1 MGMSIPETIFWLST
15 SLLAIVYIS
24 YYSICLYV
32 TKTKKLKV
40 KKDIK
45 FRPKISLVI
54 PTWNEEKT
62 ILGKLKNTLV
72 LNYPKDKL
80 EIIVIDSGSTDK
92 TKSIVKKFKRVRL
105 IEEKERNGKAI
116 ALNKAFKFCNGD
128 IIVITDA
135 DSRLRKDILLKSMP
149 YFSDPKIGALTG
161 KLVLINPN
169 ENSATK
175 IEKTYRSFY
184 HLIRN
189 AESILDST
197 TIFHGPFS
205 AFRKDAIEDIFEDS
219 VADDTELAF
228 RVRKNKY
235 KTILVNDAL
244 FWEYTPAKI
253 SERTKLKQR
262 RAQGVVQ
269 VMFRF
274 FSTFFFN
281 PDYGLFGF
289 LIFPVEFFMHVISPF
304 FILAMIISSLFLPLN
319 VLAGL
324 LILFLIGLTIP
335 SVRSFIFTFLHT
347 QYSCFKGIIGYLFK
361 NNSHKWEKI
370 NGTRRYER

>member
-1 MGMSIPETIFWLST
+1 M
-15 SLLAIVYIS
+15 
-24 YYSICLYV
+24 
-32 TKTKKLKV
+32 
-40 KKDIK
+40 K
-45 FRPKISLVI
+45 FRPKVSLVI

-62 ILGKLKNTLV
+62 ILGKLENTLA
-72 LNYPKDKL
+72 LNYPRNKL
-80 EIIVIDSGSTDK
+80 EIIVIDSGSTDL
-92 TKSIVKKFKRVRL
+92 TKKIVKKFKRVKL

-135 DSRLRKDILLKSMP
+135 DSRLKKDILLKSMP
-149 YFSDPKIGALTG
+149 YFSDPKVGALTG

-175 IEKTYRSFY
+175 IEKKYRDFY

-205 AFRKDAIEDIFEDS
+205 AFRRDAIENIFEDS

-228 RVRKNKY
+228 RVRKNKF
-235 KTILVNDAL
+235 KTILVNEAI
-244 FWEYTPAKI
+244 FWEYTPVKI

-274 FSTFFFN
+274 FTTFFFN
-281 PDYGLFGF
+281 SDYSLFGF
-289 LIFPVEFFMHVISPF
+289 LIFPVEFFMHVISPI
-304 FILAMIISSLFLPLN
+304 FILTMIISSVFLPLN
-319 VLAGL
+319 ILAGL
-324 LILFLIGLTIP
+324 LALLLIGLLIP
-335 SVRSFIFTFLHT
+335 QVRSFIFTFLHT
-347 QYSCFKGIIGYLFK
+347 QYSCFNGIIGYFFK
-361 NNSHKWEKI
+361 SNSHKWEKI
-370 NGTRRYER
+370 HGTRRYER